1 MTRRSR
7 IAQPP
12 LIVSQTESLKHVHV
26 KTFSDGFRV
35 WHPLVR
41 NYVGDQTMSPFR
53 TMQDAARR
61 AREIEL
67 EVLTSGGVPSDGPSR
82 STAPRVDPRQGG
94 FKFNGIDVP
103 IRTDIER
110 LRRIGRGRTFSITE
124 HPERASLPLDAMVD
138 SIVIGR
144 FATYPEARSAIERHL
159 ASTSKLND
167 FYSSGSYD
175 PDDPR
180 PARRAS
186 HQHHHH
192 GDAMPIGRAVDYSE
206 AQHHHGHHTPSYDYE
221 AISSLKP
228 NGVAPWS
235 HGSQWYEAAEQSI
248 YYDDRP
254 AFESLNKADR
264 SGDPKRI
271 ARAEARLAKLTESRL
286 SRIEAEARRLY
297 ALDAERGIE
306 GTSMEHLRKPN
317 PYVVAERRGRPA
329 IDVVFPKRTEA
340 GLARRYLEG
349 SEGATGLRVRA
360 ATPAEIARLR
370 KENPGRGRALPA
382 TVERC
387 VAHVGPRRVEEL
399 GPREGL
405 SSAIAICTAQG
416 QRRGQLRKGT
426 RKPTKKGRRD
436 QRNARR
442 RVGFAA
448 DERAVARMARAAR
461 KANGVDGLTLA
472 RSHGRV
478 SAAMKVGRRAWSAVY
493 DPTSQAGDV
502 SLNGE
507 IIGRVAGP
515 QRLGDGSYDFDDY
528 HATVSLSGADSDAF
542 DVFRARL
549 AKALLASAAKRPRKG
564 SFRPTLA
571 MPTVDLWDRIS
582 NGSRRWTSPAV
593 DREGRDVV
601 IEHGVDIDGQHVEA
615 WAAEW
620 REGWPNI
627 REVARFTGTMR
638 EATEGLRAWHQKAMV
653 A

>member
-53 TMQDAARR
+53 TMQAAARR

-82 STAPRVDPRQGG
+82 STTARVDPRQGG
-94 FKFNGIDVP
+94 FKF
-103 IRTDIER
+103 
-110 LRRIGRGRTFSITE
+110 
-124 HPERASLPLDAMVD
+124 
-138 SIVIGR
+138 
-144 FATYPEARSAIERHL
+144 
-159 ASTSKLND
+159 ND

-221 AISSLKP
+221 AIS
-228 NGVAPWS
+228 
-235 HGSQWYEAAEQSI
+235 
-248 YYDDRP
+248 
-254 AFESLNKADR
+254 
-264 SGDPKRI
+264 
-271 ARAEARLAKLTESRL
+271 
-286 SRIEAEARRLY
+286 
-297 ALDAERGIE
+297 AL
-306 GTSMEHLRKPN
+306 KPN

-340 GLARRYLEG
+340 GLARRYIEG

-360 ATPAEIARLR
+360 ATPAEVARLR
-370 KENPGRGRALPA
+370 KENPGRGRTLPA

-387 VAHVGPRRVEEL
+387 VAHVGPRRVEEF

-448 DERAVARMARAAR
+448 AERAVARMARAAR
-461 KANGVDGLTLA
+461 KANGVDGLTLTRA
-472 RSHGRV
+472 HGYV
-478 SAAMKVGRRAWSAVY
+478 SAEMTVGPRVWSAVY
-493 DPTSQAGDV
+493 DPASQAGDV

-507 IIGRVAGP
+507 DIGGVAGP
-515 QRLGDGSYDFDDY
+515 QRLGDGSYDFGDY
-528 HATVSLSGADSDAF
+528 HATVSLSDADSDAF

-564 SFRPTLA
+564 AFRPTRA
-571 MPTVDLWDRIS
+571 MPTVDLWDRIP

-593 DREGRDVV
+593 DRDGRDVV
-601 IEHGVDIDGQHVEA
+601 IEYGVDIDGQHVEA